1 GQPLLVPESIAVSQ
15 READCAEEHMATFQQ
30 LGFELQRLGPE
41 SLAIRQIPALL
52 KQAEANRLVHDV
64 LADLMEY
71 GTSDRVQAHMNELL
85 GTMACHG
92 AIRAN
97 RRLAIPEM
105 NGLLRD
111 MENTERSG
119 QCNHGRPTWTQ
130 LGLDDLDKSAL
141 PPAIFLMG
149 PTAAGKTD
157 LAIELT
163 KVLPCELISVD
174 SALVYRGMDIGT
186 AKPSKA
192 LLDKYP
198 HRLID
203 ILDPSQSYSAADF
216 RTDAL
221 QAMAE
226 ITARGKI
233 PLLVGGT
240 MLYFKALLE
249 GLADMPAADAEVRA
263 QLEAEAI
270 SRGWQALHDELA
282 SIDPVSAARI
292 HPNDPQRL
300 VRALEVY
307 RVSGMSMT
315 AHREQQSAQSA
326 QAGGSGRHQLPY
338 TVANL
343 AIAPTDRK
351 VLHDRIALRFRQMLD
366 EGFVEE
372 VVALRSRGD
381 LHSNLPSIRAV

>member
-1 GQPLLVPESIAVSQ
+1 
-15 READCAEEHMATFQQ
+15 
-30 LGFELQRLGPE
+30 
-41 SLAIRQIPALL
+41 
-52 KQAEANRLVHDV
+52 
-64 LADLMEY
+64 
-71 GTSDRVQAHMNELL
+71 
-85 GTMACHG
+85 
-92 AIRAN
+92 
-97 RRLAIPEM
+97 
-105 NGLLRD
+105 
-111 MENTERSG
+111 
-119 QCNHGRPTWTQ
+119 
-130 LGLDDLDKSAL
+130 
-141 PPAIFLMG
+141 MG

-192 LLDKYP
+192 LLDAYP

-216 RTDAL
+216 RTNAL

-263 QLEAEAI
+263 QIEAQAA
-270 SRGWQALHDELA
+270 SQGWQALHDELA

-300 VRALEVY
+300 VRALEVF

-326 QAGGSGRHQLPY
+326 QASASGRHQLPY

-351 VLHDRIALRFRQMLD
+351 VLHDRIAVRFRQMLD

-381 LHSNLPSIRAV
+381 LHSNLPSIRAVGYRQVWDHLDGRLTRDEMQERGIIATRQLAKRQFTWLRSWQDLHWLDSLACDNLPRALKYLGSVSILS